1 MSASLGRVT
10 AKLAEPAEQ
19 VSADLVELINR
30 NVNPPTPIVADDV
43 YVRAMYIVSDEVN
56 SFGGRFPIEEH
67 DRLVELLVDSPVMV
81 GHRKDKLP
89 IARNFHAATVEREGR
104 RWVKSY
110 FYWLKSAEGADNLRE
125 NIDGGIYKECSI
137 GFTFLLPEC
146 SICGRDI
153 RTCEHEPLAE
163 YEVDGRQVVC
173 HFNYRKIERVLETSL
188 VYRGAVNDTSVSR
201 ELKAGPTAGCE
212 ATEKSKEPTLL
223 TNLSELGDAAR
234 CLVTPFYEGLVVKL
248 AKVDGRMK
256 LCRLDGEQ
264 LDDETS
270 NRFDLDQFSD
280 HDELCGL
287 LVPYR
292 GKERLRLSALNRL
305 LKGHP
310 SQVSRLELKLIPR
323 EGLDLSHL
331 SENGR
336 PDRVGVLRHEVVT
349 VDQVDTVA
357 SSLMTRDGVRL
368 WKLDDLPPQS
378 VGYLYRP
385 TGEKQSMDSYQLYCP
400 TSLDGLEAGSE
411 HMTFLFTHDG
421 SERRFIIRQGNQARL
436 ARGARFVADELPA
449 NDRTNEKISGQ
460 AKGRLEE
467 LSRQDGGYLLRLSG
481 ALEGW
486 FALRRIKLEGQ
497 SRYLFYRR
505 GVSC

>member
-1 MSASLGRVT
+1 MSVSLGRVT
-10 AKLAEPAEQ
+10 ARLALPAEQ

-30 NVNPPTPIVADDV
+30 NVNPPTPLVADDV

-67 DRLVELLVDSPVMV
+67 DRLVELLIDSPVMV

-89 IARNFHAATVEREGR
+89 IARNFHAATVERDGR
-104 RWVKSY
+104 QWVKSY

-137 GFTFLLPEC
+137 GFTFLHPEC

-163 YEVDGRQVVC
+163 YEVNGEQVSC
-173 HFNYRKIERVLETSL
+173 YFNYRKIERVLETSL

-201 ELKAGPTAGCE
+201 ELKAGTFAGNDVVLGAE
-212 ATEKSKEPTLL
+212 APASLKD
-223 TNLSELGDAAR
+223 LSELGEADQ
-234 CLVTPFYEGLVVKL
+234 CLVTPHYDGLMVKI
-248 AKVDGRMK
+248 AMIDGRMK
-256 LCRLDGEQ
+256 LCRLDGEL
-264 LDDETS
+264 LDEDTC
-270 NRFDLDQFSD
+270 NRFDLEQFAE

-292 GKERLRLSALNRL
+292 GKERLKFSALNKL
-305 LKGHP
+305 LNGQP
-310 SQVSRLELKLIPR
+310 CQVSRLELKLVPR
-323 EGLDLSHL
+323 NGLDLSNL
-331 SENGR
+331 SENGK
-336 PDRVGVLRHEVVT
+336 PDRIRMLRHEVV
-349 VDQVDTVA
+349 DIQQVDRA
-357 SSLMTRDGVRL
+357 ARSLMTRDGVRL
-368 WKLDDLPPQS
+368 WKLDELPPQS
-378 VGYLYRP
+378 AGYLYRP
-385 TGEKQSMDSYQLYCP
+385 VGEKQPVSSYRVCYP
-400 TSLDGLEAGSE
+400 ATSDGLQAGSE
-411 HMTFLFTHDG
+411 HMTFTFTHEG
-421 SERRFIIRQGNQARL
+421 EQRRFVIRQGNQARL
-436 ARGARFVADELPA
+436 ARGARFVADEVPVK
-449 NDRTNEKISGQ
+449 DGTNRNLSTE
-460 AKGRLEE
+460 AKGRLVE

-505 GVSC
+505 GVAC

>member
-19 VSADLVELINR
+19 VSSDLVELINR

-56 SFGGRFPIEEH
+56 SFGGRFPVEEH

-146 SICGRDI
+146 SVCGQDI

-163 YEVDGRQVVC
+163 YEVDGGQVSC

-201 ELKAGPTAGCE
+201 ELRAGASGGSRVSLGAE
-212 ATEKSKEPTLL
+212 EPKGLKD
-223 TNLSELGDAAR
+223 LSELGEASQ
-234 CLVTPFYEGLVVKL
+234 CLVTPYYDGLIVKISL
-248 AKVDGRMK
+248 VGGRMR
-256 LCRLDGEQ
+256 LCRLDGEL
-264 LDDETS
+264 LDEDIC
-270 NRFDLDQFSD
+270 NRFELDPLAD
-280 HDELCGL
+280 HQDLCGL

-292 GKERLRLSALNRL
+292 GKERLRLSALSKL
-305 LKGHP
+305 LNGQP
-310 SQVSRLELKLIPR
+310 SQVSRLELKLVPR
-323 EGLDLSHL
+323 DGLDLSNL

-336 PDRVGVLRHEVVT
+336 LDRVRVLRHEVVSLE
-349 VDQVDTVA
+349 QVDTA
-357 SSLMTRDGVRL
+357 ARSLMTRDGVRL
-368 WKLDDLPPQS
+368 WKHDELPPQS
-378 VGYLYRP
+378 AGYQYRP
-385 TGEKQSMDSYQLYCP
+385 VGERLSLGSYRVCYP
-400 TSLDGLEAGSE
+400 ASLDGMQTGSDN
-411 HMTFLFTHDG
+411 MTFTFTHDG
-421 SERRFIIRQGNQARL
+421 AERRFVIRQGNQARL
-436 ARGARFVADELPA
+436 ARGARFVADEVPA
-449 NDRTNEKISGQ
+449 MEGTNRDLSTDVN
-460 AKGRLEE
+460 GRLVE

-486 FALRRIKLEGQ
+486 FALRRIKLEGRP
-497 SRYLFYRR
+497 RYLFYRR
-505 GVSC
+505 GVIR